1 MKQLGIATAIGM
13 IVASVNIANAAG
25 THAQGGTLTVPIIT
39 QTFVEDFNPY
49 SGAQGDM
56 VSGTMY
62 EPLYVINTLKGDIN
76 WRLAESYTYSE
87 DLMSMTIKLKSGLT
101 WSDGQT
107 LNADDLIYSLNLGRD
122 DAKLDATGQW
132 SSKKFSSVEKVND
145 LTVKINFS
153 AKDGTCLLY
162 TSPSPRDRQK
172 SRMPSSA

>member
-1 MKQLGIATAIGM
+1 M

-39 QTFVEDFNPY
+39 QTFVEDFNPA

-76 WRLAESYTYSE
+76 WRLAESYTYSK

-132 SSKKFSSVEKVND
+132 SSKKIQF
-145 LTVKINFS
+145 
-153 AKDGTCLLY
+153 G
-162 TSPSPRDRQK
+162 
-172 SRMPSSA
+172 